1 MDRDR
6 VIELV
11 EVEILRHEQMGKL
24 DPEREKEHR
33 DVSEAL
39 RKVLAVYCA

>member
-11 EVEILRHEQMGKL
+11 EVEILRHEQMEKL
-24 DPEREKEHR
+24 KDGHMEVA
-33 DVSEAL
+33 DAL
-39 RKVLAVYCA
+39 REMLEVFCNA